1 MGQLP
6 PLPPASAGSE
16 YFQKDIESTSAPLKQ
31 KEHFEQNLSSANFV
45 VVSFLKLASWYDMY
59 YFSPYIFTWLGFFIY
74 FSPFLYSSYSTIAFL
89 CIYLKKSNILDTQ
102 KVNMYIL
109 SKKYL
114 K

>member
-45 VVSFLKLASWYDMY
+45 VVSFLNSASWYDMY
-59 YFSPYIFTWLGFFIY
+59 YFSPFILTLAWLF
-74 FSPFLYSSYSTIAFL
+74 
-89 CIYLKKSNILDTQ
+89 
-102 KVNMYIL
+102 YIL
-109 SKKYL
+109 FSFFCIQVTAL
-114 K
+114 

>member
-45 VVSFLKLASWYDMY
+45 VVSFLNLASWYDMY
-59 YFSPYIFTWLGFFIY
+59 YFSPYILTLTWLFY
-74 FSPFLYSSYSTIAFL
+74 FPFLYTFLLLYSCKPAAL
-89 CIYLKKSNILDTQ
+89 
-102 KVNMYIL
+102 
-109 SKKYL
+109 
-114 K
+114 